1 MICYNYTEVKFMKR
15 DETRAIKIGN
25 LTIGGN
31 NEVIIQSM
39 TNTKTKDIKATV
51 KQINELADAG
61 CQLVRLAVLNME
73 DALAIKEI
81 KSQVNIPLVADIH
94 FDYRLALQ
102 AIESGIDKIRINPGN
117 IGSID
122 KVKLVVEACKKRQI
136 PIRIGVNGGSL
147 EKDILEK
154 YGRPTAK
161 GMIESAKKHVE
172 ILESL
177 DFYDICISLKS
188 SNTLLTI
195 EAYQLASET
204 FPYPLH
210 IGVTEAGTKLGGTIK
225 SSLGIGTILYQGIG
239 NTIRV
244 SLSDNPIEEIK
255 VGKILLKELELIDNV
270 PTLVSCPTCGRIQ
283 YDLIP
288 IAKEIED
295 FLNTIKA
302 NITVAIMGCAV
313 NGPGEAKHA
322 DIGIAGG
329 VNEGLLIKKGEII
342 RKVKQENIFDELKKE
357 ILKMIK

>member
-1 MICYNYTEVKFMKR
+1 MKR
-15 DETRAIKIGN
+15 NETRAIKVGN
-25 LTIGGN
+25 LVIGGN
-31 NEVIIQSM
+31 DQVIIQSM
-39 TNTKTKDIKATV
+39 TNTKTKDIEATV
-51 KQINELADAG
+51 KQINDLANSG
-61 CQLVRLAVLNME
+61 CQLVRLAVLNMD

-81 KSQVNIPLVADIH
+81 KSRVNIPLVADIH

-122 KVKLVVEACKKRQI
+122 KVKLVVEACKKKHI

-154 YGRPTAK
+154 YGKPTAK
-161 GMIESAKKHVE
+161 AMIESAKKHVE

-177 DFYDICISLKS
+177 DFYAICISLKS

-225 SSLGIGTILYQGIG
+225 SSFGIGTILYQGIG

-244 SLSDNPIEEIK
+244 SLSDSPLEEIK
-255 VGKILLKELELIDNV
+255 VAKTLLKELELIDNV
-270 PTLVSCPTCGRIQ
+270 PTLISCPTCGRIQ

-295 FLNTIKA
+295 FLNTINS

-342 RKVKQENIFDELKKE
+342 RKVKQDDIVDELKKE
-357 ILKMIK
+357 IIKMTK

>member
-1 MICYNYTEVKFMKR
+1 MCIR
-15 DETRAIKIGN
+15 DR
-25 LTIGGN
+25 
-31 NEVIIQSM
+31 
-39 TNTKTKDIKATV
+39 D
-51 KQINELADAG
+51 
-61 CQLVRLAVLNME
+61 

-81 KSQVNIPLVADIH
+81 KSRVNIPLVADIH

-122 KVKLVVEACKKRQI
+122 KVKLVVEACKKKHI

-154 YGRPTAK
+154 YGKPTAK
-161 GMIESAKKHVE
+161 AMIESAKKHVE

-225 SSLGIGTILYQGIG
+225 SSFGIGTILYQGIG

-244 SLSDNPIEEIK
+244 SLSDSPLEEIK
-255 VGKILLKELELIDNV
+255 VAKTLLKELELIDNV
-270 PTLVSCPTCGRIQ
+270 PTLISCPTCGRIQ

-295 FLNTIKA
+295 FLNTINS

-342 RKVKQENIFDELKKE
+342 RKVKQDDIVDELKKE
-357 ILKMIK
+357 IIKMTK

>member
-1 MICYNYTEVKFMKR
+1 MKR
-15 DETRAIKIGN
+15 NETRAIKVGN
-25 LTIGGN
+25 ITIGGN
-31 NEVIIQSM
+31 DEVIIQSM
-39 TNTKTKDIKATV
+39 TNTKTKDVEATV
-51 KQINELADAG
+51 KQINELANTG
-61 CQLVRLAVLNME
+61 CQLVRLAVLNMD

-81 KSQVNIPLVADIH
+81 KARVNVPLVADIH

-122 KVKLVVEACKKRQI
+122 KVKLVVEACKKKHI

-147 EKDILEK
+147 EKEILEK
-154 YGRPTAK
+154 YGKPTAE
-161 GMIESAKKHVE
+161 GMIDSAKKHVE

-244 SLSDNPIEEIK
+244 SLSDSPVEEIK
-255 VGKILLKELELIDNV
+255 VAKTLLKELQLIDNV

-295 FLNTIKA
+295 FLNTINA

-342 RKVKQENIFDELKKE
+342 RKVKQENIVDELKKE
-357 ILKMIK
+357 ILTMIK

>member
-1 MICYNYTEVKFMKR
+1 MMKR
-15 DETRAIKIGN
+15 EETRSIKVGN

-31 NEVIIQSM
+31 NDVIIQSM
-39 TNTKTKDIKATV
+39 TNTKTHDVEATV
-51 KQINELADAG
+51 KQIQDLTAAG
-61 CQLVRLAVLNME
+61 CQLVRLAVLDQR
-73 DALAIKEI
+73 DALAIKDI
-81 KSQVNIPLVADIH
+81 KNRVDVPLVADIH

-122 KVKLVVEACKKRQI
+122 KVKQVVTACKEHRI

-147 EKDILEK
+147 EKDILAK
-154 YGRPTAK
+154 YGKPTAE

-177 DFYDICISLKS
+177 DFHDICISLKS
-188 SNTLLTI
+188 SSTLLTI
-195 EAYQLASET
+195 EAYKLASET
-204 FPYPLH
+204 FDYPLH
-210 IGVTEAGTKLGGTIK
+210 LGVTEAGTKLSGTIK
-225 SSLGIGTILYQGIG
+225 SSLGIGTLLYQGIG

-244 SLSDNPIEEIK
+244 SLSDSPVEEIK
-255 VGKILLKELELIDNV
+255 VAKTLLKELGLIKNV

-288 IAKEIED
+288 VAKEIED
-295 FLNTIKA
+295 FLNTINA
-302 NITVAIMGCAV
+302 DITVAIMGCAV

-342 RKVKQENIFDELKKE
+342 RKVKQSDMVEELKKE
-357 ILKMIK
+357 ILLMIK